1 RTPNTATDDQD
12 LTGCCRSI
20 HHRVFQGGQRSK
32 GVERDLQVDDAVVFR
47 LGKVSAAHVDL

>member
-1 RTPNTATDDQD
+1 TATDVQD

-47 LGKVSAAHVDL
+47 LGKVSAAHVDLP